1 MTFLRSNHTNWKLTA
16 LSIFIFLTT
25 FFLPKPGIGQLQ
37 RPEVAILMPL
47 QLDSLYKFDEYRF
60 GNSMPKFV
68 LPYLEFYNGVM
79 LAVDSLRM
87 EGVAANI
94 HLVDSRMA
102 GAPYTI
108 WMDEGL
114 KKSNI
119 LIGVAQNS
127 TDLKA
132 MSEFAKTKQIPFLS
146 ATYPNN
152 GGIKDNPNMVILN
165 STLRTHCLAMYRFL
179 QSNHAIDNIV
189 MFTKS
194 GPVETY
200 LKTVFD
206 EAARTTPSIKLKIK
220 TITLTDSF
228 GVAELQ
234 PLLDSNRQNLVLGA
248 TLDLVF
254 AQRLVK
260 NISLLKP
267 YPCTITGMPNWDEID
282 LKKPEFKGV
291 DVIFSTPFI
300 SSSGN
305 IDIYN
310 SLSKNYAIKQNS
322 KPSDM
327 AVKGFE
333 ITYKAV
339 KTIAQWSDAKSFIS
353 HFNDKST
360 KVFTEFDIEPES
372 DPQSPG
378 IIQHYE
384 NKKLYFI
391 KKTDGVLKGV
401 Y

>member
-1 MTFLRSNHTNWKLTA
+1 LAA
-16 LSIFIFLTT
+16 LSIFIFSTT
-25 FFLPKPGIGQLQ
+25 FLIPKPGIGQQNNGRPQ
-37 RPEVAILMPL
+37 RPEVAILLPL
-47 QLDSLYKFDEYRF
+47 QLDSLYKFDQFRY
-60 GNSMPKFV
+60 GNSIPKFA

-108 WMDEGL
+108 WMDEGV

-119 LIGVAQNS
+119 LIGVAQNT

-132 MSEFAKTKQIPFLS
+132 MSEFAKAKQIPFLS
-146 ATYPNN
+146 ATYPND
-152 GGIKDNPNMVILN
+152 GGIKDNPNMVLLN

-200 LKTVFD
+200 VKTVFD

-234 PLLDSNRQNLVLGA
+234 PLLDSNRQNLVMGA

-260 NISLLKP
+260 NIALLKP
-267 YPCTITGMPNWDEID
+267 YPCTVTGMPNWDEID

-305 IDIYN
+305 IDVYN
-310 SLSKNYAIKQNS
+310 SLVKNYANKQNS

-339 KTIAQWSDAKSFIS
+339 KTIAQWPDAKSFIN
-353 HFNDKST
+353 HFNDKTT
-360 KVFTEFDIEPES
+360 KVFTEFDIQPEI
-372 DPQSPG
+372 DPQSPEV
-378 IIQHYE
+378 IQHYE